1 MCTGSTGAASTHV
14 CTISFQDSMTK
25 IWMLLNIQ
33 KYSLYYFTKKEF
45 LKKLDFE
52 IFNILQII

>member
-1 MCTGSTGAASTHV
+1 
-14 CTISFQDSMTK
+14 MTK